1 MGVGWGKQ
9 GEDHQH
15 ISWRKNGKGE
25 EKESRASALMCL
37 GGRRGRMECLS
48 CWGLVSVCGKGE
60 HFPGV
65 SFHSVPVQPF
75 FPGIVSWNRNVISC
89 VH

>member
-1 MGVGWGKQ
+1 M
-9 GEDHQH
+9 
-15 ISWRKNGKGE
+15 
-25 EKESRASALMCL
+25 EKEREGREEGEQSFCTDVS

-65 SFHSVPVQPF
+65 SFHLVPVQPF
-75 FPGIVSWNRNVISC
+75 FPGIVS
-89 VH
+89 